1 MLDERREFQRL
12 HLTRPVE
19 ASFGE
24 LKVKIIDV
32 SAVGALI
39 EHQGDL
45 AVGFEEILRFVWRDS
60 VVTMPAQVIRSVDLQ
75 SGLKFTEDSDL
86 LRKLIAE
93 SAKEVLRA
101 QVANL
106 EGDREQNV
114 IAGDETLTAAS
125 ARLMGNIGYLT
136 LTFEN
141 GQWKKRKS
149 LLPDQPSNGFTISA
163 AEPDDQVEMLCK
175 TYANGDDDA
184 RSMTR
189 LLAELSCATVRGA
202 AST

>member
-12 HLTRPVE
+12 HLTRPVD

-24 LKVKIIDV
+24 WKVKILDV
-32 SAVGALI
+32 SAVGALV
-39 EHQGDL
+39 EHSGDL
-45 AVGFEEILRFVWRDS
+45 PVGFEEILRFVWRDS
-60 VVTMPAQVIRSVDLQ
+60 VVTMPAQVIRSVERQ
-75 SGLKFTEDSDL
+75 SGLKFTRDSDL

-93 SAKEVLRA
+93 SAREVIRA

-106 EGDREQNV
+106 EGAREQNV

-125 ARLMGNIGYLT
+125 ARLMGTTGYMT
-136 LTFEN
+136 LTFEG
-141 GQWKKRKS
+141 GQWKKRRS
-149 LLPDQPSNGFTISA
+149 LLPDQPPNGFTISA
-163 AEPDDQVEMLCK
+163 VEPEDQVELLCN

-189 LLAELSCATVRGA
+189 LLAELSCATVKG
-202 AST
+202 T

>member
-12 HLTRPVE
+12 HLPRPVE
-19 ASFGE
+19 ASFGD
-24 LKVKIIDV
+24 LKVKILDV
-32 SAVGALI
+32 SAIGALV
-39 EHQGDL
+39 EHDGPL
-45 AVGFEEILRFVWRDS
+45 PVGYEEILRFVWRDS
-60 VVTMPAQVIRSVDLQ
+60 VVTMPAQVIRSVDRQ

-86 LRKLIAE
+86 LRKLIAD

-106 EGDREQNV
+106 EGEREKNV

-125 ARLMGNIGYLT
+125 SRLMGNSGYLT

-141 GQWKKRKS
+141 GEWTRRKS
-149 LLPDQPSNGFTISA
+149 LLPDQPENGFTISA
-163 AEPDDQVEMLCK
+163 AEPDDQVELLCK
-175 TYANGDDDA
+175 TYATGDDDA

-202 AST
+202 S